1 MGDRVRQIK
10 LAILASTISKGP
22 TSDYSSWLEIK
33 EGRGSS
39 CCNYVTNE
47 VKLSDIATYNSGQ
60 NGYVLNTDTTLLEYQ
75 TLTIPFGD
83 ILLMPVASPPFILTN
98 RGKITIN
105 GALLSEG
112 KIVNSGTMINNGTL
126 NHVGGRFTNTGFVAN
141 KDGGLFGIGAPL
153 YNTGTITNTDP
164 STIFITSNV
173 YNYGG
178 GVINT
183 YSGGIV
189 GPGNLYNPVTNTGCG
204 IGTLVGVTSTGI
216 DCPP

>member
-1 MGDRVRQIK
+1 
-10 LAILASTISKGP
+10 
-22 TSDYSSWLEIK
+22 
-33 EGRGSS
+33 
-39 CCNYVTNE
+39 

-83 ILLMPVASPPFILTN
+83 ILLIASTLFILTN

-141 KDGGLFGIGAPL
+141 KGLFGIGAPL
-153 YNTGTITNTDP
+153 YNTGTITNTGP
-164 STIFITSNV
+164 STITSNV

-183 YSGGIV
+183 YSTGISIV
-189 GPGNLYNPVTNTGCG
+189 SGGNLYNPVTNTGCG